1 MEAVFISNNIY
12 QQQCHGRPIVCH
24 GRPIV
29 CHGRPIVCHG
39 RPIYMIMWPKLPV
52 SLSLEYLSVKT
63 R

>member
-12 QQQCHGRPIVCH
+12 QQQCH